1 MAENIDFSNAIE
13 QLQEM
18 LSSDDG
24 QSRIQDMVSMLT
36 GGDNSNTGNSAP
48 SADNSSGIDMNTV
61 MKISGLIQAMN
72 SDSNNPKTAFLY
84 ALKPFLKESR
94 RTKVEQAV
102 KMLKLANV
110 LKTFRQSDQGGV

>member
-1 MAENIDFSNAIE
+1 MAEIIDFSSAIE
-13 QLQEM
+13 QLQDM

-24 QSRIQDMVSMLT
+24 QTQIQNMVNMF
-36 GGDNSNTGNSAP
+36 TGNTVGAAP
-48 SADNSSGIDMNTV
+48 SADNSSGIDMDTV

-94 RTKVEQAV
+94 QNKVEQAV

-110 LKTFRQSDQGGV
+110 LKTFRQSNQGGV